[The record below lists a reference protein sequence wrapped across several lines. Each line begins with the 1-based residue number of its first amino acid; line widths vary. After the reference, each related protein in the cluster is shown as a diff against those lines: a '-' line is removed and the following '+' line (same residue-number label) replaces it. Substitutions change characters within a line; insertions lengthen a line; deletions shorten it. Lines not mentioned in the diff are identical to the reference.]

1 MYPVT
6 RSSLVVEVNKS
17 WGKLY
22 NWLKR
27 GLFSYRNATQTVF
40 FFNLAFAFDKI
51 LVQLCRICL
60 RIKQHQ
66 SDVLKNRKVLKEVEF
81 VGNERNKFDKNH
93 PCPNFKQKTSR
104 FL

>member
-1 MYPVT
+1 MQ
-6 RSSLVVEVNKS
+6 LN
-17 WGKLY
+17 
-22 NWLKR
+22 
-27 GLFSYRNATQTVF
+27 VF

-51 LVQLCRICL
+51 LVQLRRI
-60 RIKQHQ
+60 IEKKHQ

>member
-1 MYPVT
+1 MGYSVIGMQ
-6 RSSLVVEVNKS
+6 LN
-17 WGKLY
+17 
-22 NWLKR
+22 
-27 GLFSYRNATQTVF
+27 VF

-51 LVQLCRICL
+51 LVQLRRICL